1 MFRKEK
7 SSGLVSFN
15 NQSIHL
21 QTHVE

>member
-21 QTHVE
+21 QVHEE